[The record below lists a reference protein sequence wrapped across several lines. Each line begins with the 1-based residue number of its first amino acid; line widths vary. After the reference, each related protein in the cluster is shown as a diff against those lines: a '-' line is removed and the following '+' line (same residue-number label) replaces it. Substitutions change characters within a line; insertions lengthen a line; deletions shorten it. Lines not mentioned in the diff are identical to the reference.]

1 MNITLIEDTR
11 QQAGKHKLKHEYFDK
26 HGIKYVR
33 NKLPVGDYALMKNM
47 STVIDTKKDIQ
58 EIIGDLTGSK
68 KVKKKDENGENVF
81 DENGNQI
88 YVKKSNHENFLNQ
101 CKIAEENEI
110 NLIYLIE
117 NEDGIRCIDDLRN
130 WENPRIDYYC
140 FRLKKLI
147 GIYGDY
153 EASFL
158 YNKAKLLKIKNV
170 KKPPTSGIQL
180 MNMLHS
186 AEVRHGIKFL
196 FCHPS
201 ETGKRIIEILTKENE
216 SNGI

>member
-140 FRLKKLI
+140 FRLTL
-147 GIYGDY
+147 
-153 EASFL
+153 
-158 YNKAKLLKIKNV
+158 
-170 KKPPTSGIQL
+170 
-180 MNMLHS
+180 
-186 AEVRHGIKFL
+186 
-196 FCHPS
+196 
-201 ETGKRIIEILTKENE
+201 
-216 SNGI
+216 